1 MDVNSIK
8 QSWLYNGILPT
19 PEELDTLLGGVL
31 HGRDR
36 QTAKIFREIA
46 QGRPRLHDGETRH
59 LLRARNQLL
68 LEKSFSRSAR
78 F

>member
-8 QSWLYNGILPT
+8 QSWLHNGTLPP

-31 HGRDR
+31 HGRAR
-36 QTAKIFREIA
+36 QTAKILREIA

-59 LLRARNQLL
+59 LLRARTQVL
-68 LEKSFSRSAR
+68 LEKSFSRTAK